1 MRAHRAHCRS
11 KWHSAASVLA
21 GLGLQCCLASLLML
35 AAGSAMGFC
44 YAEAAQRYQVPAEL
58 LRAIARVESGERH
71 LPPSRNANGTVDIG
85 VMRINSGWL
94 PRLAQYNIDEKKLSE
109 DACLSVM
116 VGAWILALNRAQL
129 GNSWNAVGAYNVG
142 CRKLSHSQCQALR
155 QRYVLKVARA
165 ALKP

>member
-1 MRAHRAHCRS
+1 MLNPTESPHGGC
-11 KWHSAASVLA
+11 AAL
-21 GLGLQCCLASLLML
+21 LRRLMLLSLLSL
-35 AAGSAMGFC
+35 SGPALGFC

-85 VMRINSGWL
+85 IMRINSGWL
-94 PRLAQYNIDEKKLSE
+94 PRLARYNIDERRLSE

-129 GNSWNAVGAYNVG
+129 GSSWNAVGAYNVG
-142 CRKLSHSQCQALR
+142 CRQMSQTQCQALR

-165 ALKP
+165 ALRAER

>member
-1 MRAHRAHCRS
+1 MGSLLKQQHVRS
-11 KWHSAASVLA
+11 LASVRQLSVFWA
-21 GLGLQCCLASLLML
+21 CLTAVSYSQ
-35 AAGSAMGFC
+35 AFC

-85 VMRINSGWL
+85 VMRINSSWL
-94 PRLAQYNIDEKKLSE
+94 PQLARYNIDARRLSD

-129 GNSWNAVGAYNVG
+129 GNGWNAVGAYNAG
-142 CRKLSHSQCQALR
+142 CRKLSHSQCQSLR
-155 QRYVLKVARA
+155 ERYVLKVARA
-165 ALKP
+165 ALNSQP

>member
-1 MRAHRAHCRS
+1 MNATRGQCPS
-11 KWHSAASVLA
+11 TAAAAVGLAWRCLLALLLSVLA
-21 GLGLQCCLASLLML
+21 R
-35 AAGSAMGFC
+35 SAMGFC
-44 YAEAAQRYQVPAEL
+44 YAEAAQRYQLPAEL
-58 LRAIARVESGERH
+58 LRAIALVESGERH

-142 CRKLSHSQCQALR
+142 CRKMSHSQCQALR

-165 ALKP
+165 ALRPQRS